1 MTETEFK
8 SLEPGDIVI
17 GNQEGYANFPAGME
31 FIVKR
36 IILPYTILTESDATG
51 STTNGWHYDFFDLPT
66 TPFKPVILYTLPS
79 KGA

>member
-8 SLEPGDIVI
+8 SLESGDIVI
-17 GNQEGYANFPAGME
+17 GNREGDQNFPADME
-31 FIVKR
+31 FIVKKTE
-36 IILPYTILTESDATG
+36 LSHTILTESDATG
-51 STTNGWHYDFFDLPT
+51 STANGWHYDFFELPT